1 MPKNVGTIDRAIR
14 TLIAIIFLSLFQTGL
29 AEGALGATLAIIGI
43 ILLFTSVISY
53 CPIYSIFKINTHDS
67 NQ

>member
-29 AEGALGATLAIIGI
+29 AEGTLGATLAIIGI
-43 ILLFTSVISY
+43 FLLFTSVISY
-53 CPIYSIFKINTHDS
+53 CPIYSIFKINTHSSD
-67 NQ
+67 Q